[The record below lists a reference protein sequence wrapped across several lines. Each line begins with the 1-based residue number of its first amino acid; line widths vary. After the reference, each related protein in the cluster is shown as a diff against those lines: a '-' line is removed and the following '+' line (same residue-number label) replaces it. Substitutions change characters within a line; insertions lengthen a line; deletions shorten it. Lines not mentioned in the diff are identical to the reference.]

1 MGWFCMVPLLYLP
14 PVRVFETL
22 TGILFCGGNLPYTTI
37 IPPFKWYVN
46 SLKDFYMRYN
56 SGVVA
61 ARRR

>member
-1 MGWFCMVPLLYLP
+1 
-14 PVRVFETL
+14 
-22 TGILFCGGNLPYTTI
+22 LFCGGNLPYTTI